1 MKAFLGKLFSQC
13 YSVKR
18 PAFEFLSLL
27 KIAIE
32 SPFSFCESNL
42 WKAFSLYWSLVLKIS
57 AKVCFSLKIF
67 FCSVKAFLGKHFS
80 QWKFTFDSV
89 TLWKGLFSQSIL
101 LLCESPKS
109 THLTICPRIY
119 WGFASAGCSLVGT
132 WGVWWKTEWFE
143 TVVLIFTKRSTE
155 NRDIQP
161 PCLKCLQLVFLLV
174 IT

>member
-67 FCSVKAFLGKHFS
+67 FCSVKVQSLLTWQSARESTEGSH
-80 QWKFTFDSV
+80 QPV
-89 TLWKGLFSQSIL
+89 VLWLAPKGQSIFSL
-101 LLCESPKS
+101 ISKS
-109 THLTICPRIY
+109 DE
-119 WGFASAGCSLVGT
+119 
-132 WGVWWKTEWFE
+132 KQEWCE

-161 PCLKCLQLVFLLV
+161 PCLKCLQLVFLLF